1 MKLVIYNLNAD
12 GTIPNYIT
20 DGGYLASAN
29 NNLSPQNLDLVGV
42 ASDDAPQAAI
52 ASEAALLT
60 YCQLK
65 NFEFKNLITKEIIPL
80 ETIVSSIW
88 SKLEENQ

>member
-29 NNLSPQNLDLVGV
+29 NNPSPQDLDLVGV

-52 ASEAALLT
+52 ASEAALLA
-60 YCQLK
+60 YCQSK
-65 NFEFKNLITKEIIPL
+65 NFTFKDPITEEVIPL
-80 ETIVSSIW
+80 ETVVSSIW
-88 SKLEENQ
+88 SKLG